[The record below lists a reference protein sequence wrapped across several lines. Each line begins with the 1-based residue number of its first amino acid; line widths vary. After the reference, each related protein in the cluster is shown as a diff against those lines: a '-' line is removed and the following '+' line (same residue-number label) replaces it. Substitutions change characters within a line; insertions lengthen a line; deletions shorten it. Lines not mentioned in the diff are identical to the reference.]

1 MYTTLCEGDS
11 VKLDRRLGA
20 QAMLMA
26 RMPGAEGLLSAFETP
41 RGTEFKAE
49 GCIGQIF
56 FDDMSYLNVVPRI
69 PNLEWK
75 GDSGGMLIEMLYSVF
90 GMETARE
97 SYANLFEFCVKI
109 FIDNVNV
116 LLRRGLRSKYHSV
129 EGNEKAFKG
138 RIMFNEHIRQ
148 NFIHK
153 ERIYVEYET
162 YSQDRPE
169 NRLIKSTLEALVR
182 RTADNRNKK
191 GLKSLYMN
199 MEEIPESE
207 DIDRDF
213 GRCVGDRNMADYE
226 AVMMWCNIFLK
237 GMGLGGSSA
246 GSLPYALLIRTDS
259 LFGAYVARKSSQKRT
274 DGAFLTK
281 YKADVK
287 TSDDTIGVSLITID
301 LDWNFYNREKDTS
314 ETDAELMFMSAPGYR
329 VIPRARDGDRL
340 RAMAGSY
347 LADAMVQT

>member
-11 VKLDRRLGA
+11 VNLDQRLGG
-20 QAMLMA
+20 QALLMA
-26 RMPGAEGLLSAFETP
+26 RMPGAEGLLTAFETP

-56 FDDMSYLNVVPRI
+56 FDDMSYLNIVPRI
-69 PNLEWK
+69 PNFEWK
-75 GDSGGMLIEMLYSVF
+75 GDSNKMLIEMMYSVF

-97 SYANLFEFCVKI
+97 AYPNLFEFCVKI

-169 NRLIKSTLEALVR
+169 NRLIKSTLEALIR
-182 RTADNRNKK
+182 RTADGRNKK
-191 GLKSLYMN
+191 GLKTRVAE
-199 MEEIPESE
+199 MEEIPASD

-213 GRCVGDRNMADYE
+213 GRCVMDRNMVDYE
-226 AVMMWCNIFLK
+226 GPMMWCNIFLK
-237 GMGLGGSSA
+237 GMGLGGSSS
-246 GSLPYALLIRTDS
+246 GIMPYALLIKTDV
-259 LFGAYVARKSSQKRT
+259 LFGAYVARKSSATRT
-274 DGAFLTK
+274 DGSFLIK
-281 YKADVK
+281 YSADIR
-287 TSDDTIGVSLITID
+287 TDTGTGAVSVIVID
-301 LDWNFYNREKDTS
+301 IDWNFYNREKDVT
-314 ETDAELMFMSAPGYR
+314 ERDAERMFMSAPGYR
-329 VIPRARDGDRL
+329 VIPRAINGDRL

-347 LADAMVQT
+347 LADAMA